1 MKTAVSIRNNLFER
15 ADKYAKKAKMSRSQL
30 FSEAVEEY
38 LDKRE
43 NELLREKI
51 NEVCE
56 KADTSLDSFWK
67 DKQSRIRTKEKW

>member
-1 MKTAVSIRNNLFER
+1 MKTAISVRNNLFER
-15 ADKYAKKAKMSRSQL
+15 VENYTKKKKMSRSQL

-43 NELLREKI
+43 NESLRAKI

-56 KADTSLDSFWK
+56 KTDTSLESFWK
-67 DKQSRIRTKEKW
+67 EKQSRALTKEKW